1 MSSRIT
7 LLFLALKTFVFIPQA
22 VITFSIILPFS
33 VPIAISFFF
42 LWISAAWLLSL
53 LHGQINFLSFPV
65 YFFLSITVSSP
76 SFLFSKTKIWK
87 TRLSFPAEKS
97 NCSSYLRW
105 ASTGTWNSF
114 LGVVL
119 DMSCTHQITVI
130 KVLAL
135 FKRLDWPWAVNI
147 EVQSDSVLC

>member
-65 YFFLSITVSSP
+65 YFFYPLL
-76 SFLFSKTKIWK
+76 FLLLHSCSQ
-87 TRLSFPAEKS
+87 RLKYGKPDS
-97 NCSSYLRW
+97 
-105 ASTGTWNSF
+105 ASLQRNQIVLPTSDG
-114 LGVVL
+114 LLPVPGIVVL